1 MASKESD
8 TRLRIP
14 LALVVI
20 VLAVGG
26 LFLTWR
32 PEVDLWFRIGG
43 SLMCAILLLWAT
55 MILIGKTKSGG
66 LPLTRRR
73 WKQFTVLGVVVAAA
87 ITLGV
92 IISILAAL
100 PGSRS
105 PLVPPLYPM
114 LLGLTAAYLYEPESP
129 PLIRPPATDRDA
141 RAWKRNAIVLAIAGI
156 SLGCIAVI
164 AAAAGNTFVRILF
177 EGPAVVLL
185 ITAAV
190 MGMMLR
196 TRNRR
201 RANP

>member
-1 MASKESD
+1 MTAIRSGVSFSG
-8 TRLRIP
+8 
-14 LALVVI
+14 LALIVI
-20 VLAVGG
+20 VFAAAG

-32 PEVDLWFRIGG
+32 REIELWFRIGG
-43 SLMCAILLLWAT
+43 SLMCAILLLWAA
-55 MILIGKTKSGG
+55 MILVGKTKSGRI
-66 LPLTRRR
+66 LLTRQR
-73 WKQFTVLGVVVAAA
+73 WKQFTVLGTVVAAA

-92 IISILAAL
+92 IVILAAQ

-105 PLVPPLYPM
+105 PLLPPLYPM
-114 LLGLTAAYLYEPESP
+114 LLGLTAAYLYQPESP
-129 PLIRPPATDRDA
+129 PLIKGPATDRDA

-156 SLGCIAVI
+156 GLGCIAVI

-177 EGPAVVLL
+177 EAPAVVLL

-190 MGMMLR
+190 MGTMLR

>member
-8 TRLRIP
+8 TRLRNP

-32 PEVDLWFRIGG
+32 PEVELWFRIGG

-66 LPLTRRR
+66 LLLTRRR

-92 IISILAAL
+92 IISILAVP

-114 LLGLTAAYLYEPESP
+114 LLGLTAAYLYEPEST

-156 SLGCIAVI
+156 GLGCIAVI

-185 ITAAV
+185 IAAAV
-190 MGMMLR
+190 VGTMLR

>member
-1 MASKESD
+1 MASRESD

-20 VLAVGG
+20 VLAAAG
-26 LFLTWR
+26 LFLTWVR
-32 PEVDLWFRIGG
+32 EIELWFRISGT
-43 SLMCAILLLWAT
+43 LMCAILLLWAT
-55 MILIGKTKSGG
+55 IILIGKTKSGG
-66 LPLTRRR
+66 LLLSRRR

-92 IISILAAL
+92 IISILAAR

-105 PLVPPLYPM
+105 PLLPPLYPM

-129 PLIRPPATDRDA
+129 PLMRGPATDRDA
-141 RAWKRNAIVLAIAGI
+141 RVWKRNAIVLAIAGI
-156 SLGCIAVI
+156 GLGCITVI
-164 AAAAGNTFVRILF
+164 AAAADNTIVRIFF

-196 TRNRR
+196 ARNRR
-201 RANP
+201 RTNP

>member
-14 LALVVI
+14 LALIVI

-32 PEVDLWFRIGG
+32 PEVELWFRIGG
-43 SLMCAILLLWAT
+43 SLMCAILLLWAA

-66 LPLTRRR
+66 LLLSRRR

-92 IISILAAL
+92 IVILAAG

-105 PLVPPLYPM
+105 PLLPPLYSM

-129 PLIRPPATDRDA
+129 PLIRGPATDRDA
-141 RAWKRNAIVLAIAGI
+141 RVWKRNVIVLGTAGI
-156 SLGCIAVI
+156 GLGCIAVI
-164 AAAAGNTFVRILF
+164 AAAAGNIFVRILV

-196 TRNRR
+196 ARTRR
-201 RANP
+201 RTNP